1 MSRRKKR
8 EREREENKERRTR
21 RRKNQRSYISM
32 QLMIYKH
39 RASQPSDAQQWSYCK
54 PLPLPCLPRLYQTK
68 FMVASWCMSARIWAS
83 FCIDKLRTSV
93 FIWMSRA
100 LSFVTKD
107 LCFFLV
113 FVFFFLLL
121 FIWLIHLFFCWDA
134 NFLICPSYWLNIP
147 LFLSR
152 GKSI

>member
-113 FVFFFLLL
+113 FVFFLLL
-121 FIWLIHLFFCWDA
+121 FIWLIHLFFWWDA
-134 NFLICPSYWLNIP
+134 KFLICPT
-147 LFLSR
+147 FLLTEYSSCFIKR
-152 GKSI
+152 